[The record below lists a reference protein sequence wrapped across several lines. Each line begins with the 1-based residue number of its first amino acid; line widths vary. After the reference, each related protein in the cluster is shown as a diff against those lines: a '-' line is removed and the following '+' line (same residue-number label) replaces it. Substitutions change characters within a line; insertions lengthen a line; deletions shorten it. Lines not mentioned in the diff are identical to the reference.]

1 MLVRKHFYLF
11 AWDLNCNVFLF
22 VVMKVRIMKKR
33 LVRKT
38 FDMIEEVAN
47 RENKEVYWMEL
58 SDL

>member
-1 MLVRKHFYLF
+1 MMVRKHFYLF
-11 AWDLNCNVFLF
+11 AWDLSCNEFF
-22 VVMKVRIMKKR
+22 VVVKVRIMMKR

>member
-1 MLVRKHFYLF
+1 
-11 AWDLNCNVFLF
+11 
-22 VVMKVRIMKKR
+22 MKKR

>member
-1 MLVRKHFYLF
+1 MMVRKHFYLF
-11 AWDLNCNVFLF
+11 AWDLNCNKFFCF
-22 VVMKVRIMKKR
+22 VKVRIMKKR

-58 SDL
+58 SGL